1 MVVLLMGVLVW
12 KCINTLDM
20 RNPCDILFCRGKS
33 QKGGCMRGLISM
45 FLSLL
50 FSVGM
55 LNPVLAADRVVVC
68 EEFYQEF

>member
-1 MVVLLMGVLVW
+1 MVACWWAFLLGNAWTPLTYA
-12 KCINTLDM
+12 I
-20 RNPCDILFCRGKS
+20 PAIIILCKGES

-68 EEFYQEF
+68 EEFYQET